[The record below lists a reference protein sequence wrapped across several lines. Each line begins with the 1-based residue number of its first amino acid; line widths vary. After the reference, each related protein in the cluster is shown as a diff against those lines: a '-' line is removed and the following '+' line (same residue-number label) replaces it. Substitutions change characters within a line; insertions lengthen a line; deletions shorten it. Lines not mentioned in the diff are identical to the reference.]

1 MRNAFGKITA
11 TLTIVERLFD
21 PENERVTW
29 GNVVTRMMDYK
40 RDCPEYRITLHSKDR
55 LRSITVSYERCR
67 LRIEKRRPIFGPKFT
82 VALKYFPI
90 FTDFSPKKI
99 SFPRR
104 RREAQCS
111 SWKLF
116 ESITI
121 QPLTEKFHLSH
132 GS

>member
-90 FTDFSPKKI
+90 FTDFSPKENFVSSEKEGGTMLELETFWIDNDPTFDGKI
-99 SFPRR
+99 PPKPR
-104 RREAQCS
+104 
-111 SWKLF
+111 
-116 ESITI
+116 
-121 QPLTEKFHLSH
+121 
-132 GS
+132 